1 MSRQFFGT
9 FNYKRKEM
17 TKLIYT
23 IYSFSKKRLSVRKQA
38 RHQATTSALTL
49 QGFPEEFPALSM
61 LWGVIEYDSKTHHLP
76 ITFLINAGSKHSIG
90 GRETLW

>member
-1 MSRQFFGT
+1 MSRHGQFSGT
-9 FNYKRKEM
+9 IIHKGKEM

-49 QGFPEEFPALSM
+49 QAFPKSFLRFFC
-61 LWGVIEYDSKTHHLP
+61 SKYAP
-76 ITFLINAGSKHSIG
+76 
-90 GRETLW
+90 GRDRIRW